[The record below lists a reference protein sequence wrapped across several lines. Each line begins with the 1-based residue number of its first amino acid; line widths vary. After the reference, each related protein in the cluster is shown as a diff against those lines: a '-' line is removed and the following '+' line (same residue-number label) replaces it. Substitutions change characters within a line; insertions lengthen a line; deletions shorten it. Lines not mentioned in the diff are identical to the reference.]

1 MSMGKNEK
9 GGLPKRLYLPERA
22 TGRAW
27 EGGGAPDPLEDPQL
41 YEGVPSRRVFAWLID
56 AMIMLFLIVAIWA
69 LAGLVSV
76 ASLFTLGP
84 LSIILAIF
92 TVAFLPVLY
101 HGYFIGAHGA
111 SPGMSL
117 LDLEVRSWT
126 GDPPELLQGYL
137 HATLFVVTVAPSTW
151 IVLLVAFMN
160 ERRRCL
166 HDYLAG
172 TVVVRASRLAERAAG
187 GLAAE

>member
-1 MSMGKNEK
+1 MTKNEK
-9 GGLPKRLYLPERA
+9 GGLPMRLRLPERA
-22 TGRAW
+22 SGRAW
-27 EGGGAPDPLEDPQL
+27 EGGAAPDPLEDPQL
-41 YEGVPSRRVFAWLID
+41 YDGVPSRRVFAWLID
-56 AMIMLFLIVAIWA
+56 AMIMFFLIVAVWA
-69 LAGLVSV
+69 VAGLVSV
-76 ASLFTLGP
+76 ASFFTLGP
-84 LSIILAIF
+84 LSILLAIL

-111 SPGMSL
+111 SPGMAL

-126 GDPPELLQGYL
+126 GDRPEMLQGYL
-137 HATLFVVTVAPSTW
+137 HAALFVVTVAPSTW
-151 IVLLVAFMN
+151 IVLVVALMN

-172 TVVVRASRLAERAAG
+172 TVVVRASRLAERASA